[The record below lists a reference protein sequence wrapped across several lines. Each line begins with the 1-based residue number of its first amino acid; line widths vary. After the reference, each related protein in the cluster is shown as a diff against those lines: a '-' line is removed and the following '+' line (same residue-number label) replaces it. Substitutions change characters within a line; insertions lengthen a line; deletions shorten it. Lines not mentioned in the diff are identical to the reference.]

1 MVEIPR
7 MVRTQLHLAIAVSM
21 QRRKYQ
27 KKIKLLGALGCRA
40 LATAAQAQ
48 GSVTLYGSLDT
59 AIGYVSNQPK
69 ANGGTGSAFQ
79 AINGTLSA
87 NSWA

>member
-1 MVEIPR
+1 M
-7 MVRTQLHLAIAVSM
+7 
-21 QRRKYQ
+21 
-27 KKIKLLGALGCRA
+27 
-40 LATAAQAQ
+40 
-48 GSVTLYGSLDT
+48 TLYGSLDT

-79 AINGTLSA
+79 TINGTLSA